1 MKKNRL
7 RNTLIF
13 IAIITVLPA
22 QEFWEQTNGPHS
34 NGVSAIVI
42 NSRGHL
48 FVAGADGN
56 FATSD
61 SGIYRSTDNG
71 NTWMQINNG
80 LTSRDVQSLAVNSSD
95 HLFAAAN
102 GIYRSI
108 DNGNSWIK
116 ISDNHSGTLAINSK
130 NYIFSASSC
139 GIYRSADDGN
149 TWVEIPYIQNIANDV
164 SSIAIDSNDNLF
176 IGTAWGDIYRST
188 DDGDT
193 WNISYQYEGII
204 FEFYRV
210 FTLAV
215 NSRDQIIAGYE
226 YGHLRRSTD
235 QGTTWQDLEYS
246 FYPYSVARIVIDK
259 NDNLFATNGREGGI
273 YISTD
278 NGETWNQIV
287 DSLTTN
293 VYVSA
298 FAVNSQNHLFAGT
311 NKGIVLRRRKPIT
324 STQNLKYT
332 IPTSYELDQNYPN
345 PFNTSTTISFSIPN
359 NSEVALAVYDHLGR
373 EVSHLLNKRLS
384 AGRYEVKWMAAAL
397 PSGLYFY
404 RLKAGSI
411 VKTKKLLLLK

>member
-1 MKKNRL
+1 MIKNISC
-7 RNTLIF
+7 NILIF
-13 IAIITVLPA
+13 IVITTTLPA
-22 QEFWEQTNGPHS
+22 QEFWEQTNGPYS
-34 NGVSAIVI
+34 NGIQAIVV
-42 NSRGHL
+42 NSKGYL

-61 SGIYRSTDNG
+61 SGIYCSTDNG
-71 NTWMQINNG
+71 DTWVQINNG

-116 ISDNHSGTLAINSK
+116 ISDNHSGTLAINSE

-139 GIYRSADDGN
+139 GIYRSTDDGN
-149 TWVEIPYIQNIANDV
+149 TWVEIPYIQNVANDV

-188 DDGDT
+188 DNGDT
-193 WNISYQYEGII
+193 WTLSYEWQGII
-204 FEFYRV
+204 FEYYRV

-215 NSRDQIIAGYE
+215 NSRDHIFAGYE

-235 QGTTWQDLEYS
+235 HGETWQGLFN
-246 FYPYSVARIVIDK
+246 FYPYFVWKIEIDS
-259 NDNLFATNGREGGI
+259 NDNLFAITGSEGGI
-273 YISTD
+273 YYSTD

-298 FAVNSQNHLFAGT
+298 FAVDSKNHLFAGT
-311 NKGIVLRRRKPIT
+311 NKGIVLRSRKPLTAIQKT
-324 STQNLKYT
+324 NFTL
-332 IPTSYELDQNYPN
+332 PTSLKLDQNYPN